1 MEVKQVTTKAQ
12 EGQNIQSTP
21 AEQAHVGEQTVPRK
35 RSRKRSITIFIAVSA
50 LNVGLLVLL
59 WTQLLTPAA
68 NVSNQ
73 QSSGFG
79 DSSAVGDIS
88 SPLIGKTMP
97 DFTLA
102 TLDGSKQVHL
112 ATLKGTP
119 LVLNFWAS
127 WCTGC
132 QQEVPFLQK
141 AQGQLKA
148 QNVVLMGIE
157 GQEAAS
163 AGQAFLQKYNLNY
176 LNVHDTTDGTTA
188 ISYGVTAFPE
198 TLFINSKGIVVAKW
212 IGPLTDK
219 GLQLELAKMTR

>member
-1 MEVKQVTTKAQ
+1 MEVKQIITNAQ
-12 EGQNIQSTP
+12 EAQSTP
-21 AEQAHVGEQTVPRK
+21 AEQGMPRK
-35 RSRKRSITIFIAVSA
+35 RSRKRSITIFIVVSVV
-50 LNVGLLVLL
+50 NVGLLVLL

-79 DSSAVGDIS
+79 DSSAVGDIN
-88 SPLIGKTMP
+88 SPLIGKAMP

-102 TLDGSKQVHL
+102 TLDGSKQIHL

-148 QNVVLMGIE
+148 QHVVLMGIE

-163 AGQAFLQKYNLNY
+163 AGQAFLQKYSLNY

-212 IGPLTDK
+212 IGALTDK
-219 GLQLELAKMTR
+219 GLQVELAKMTR

>member
-1 MEVKQVTTKAQ
+1 MEVKQVITNAQ
-12 EGQNIQSTP
+12 EPQRTP
-21 AEQAHVGEQTVPRK
+21 AEQAVPRK
-35 RSRKRSITIFIAVSA
+35 RSRKRNITIFIVVSV

-59 WTQLLTPAA
+59 WSQLLTPAA

-79 DSSAVGDIS
+79 DSSAVGDIN
-88 SPLIGKTMP
+88 SPLIGKAMP

-132 QQEVPFLQK
+132 QQEAPFLQK
-141 AQGQLKA
+141 AQGQLKG
-148 QNVVLMGIE
+148 QHMLLLGIE

-163 AGQAFLQKYNLNY
+163 AGQSFLQKYSLNY

-212 IGPLTDK
+212 IGALTDK
-219 GLQLELAKMTR
+219 GLQVELAKMTR